1 MTNTTVAQLR
11 DVSKTYRRGGEQIAA
26 LSGVSLDLDAGELVA
41 VVGPSGSGK
50 TTLLNLLG
58 CIDTP
63 SGGELQIGGVNP
75 ALLPDR
81 ELSKLRQTFVGFVF
95 QQFFLI
101 PTLTAEEN
109 VLMPTLF
116 SKASRDPRELLDLVG
131 LGHRAKHRPSE
142 LSGGE
147 MQRVAIARALV
158 NRPQLLLAD
167 EPTGNLDT
175 ARAEEIFAL
184 LRRIQ
189 ADGTAVVI
197 VTHND
202 ELARSLPRAVRMRD
216 GRVVADSKPGVTI
229 SSPAP

>member
-1 MTNTTVAQLR
+1 MTNVAHLR
-11 DVSKTYRRGGEQIAA
+11 DVSKAYRRGAEEIAA
-26 LSGVSLDLDAGELVA
+26 VSGVSLDIEAGELVA

-63 SGGELQIGGVNP
+63 TAGALQIGGVNP
-75 ALLPDR
+75 ALLSDK
-81 ELSKLRQTFVGFVF
+81 ELSRLRQTFVGFVF

-116 SKASRDPRELLDLVG
+116 SKATRDPHELLDLVG

-167 EPTGNLDT
+167 EPTGNLDS
-175 ARAEEIFAL
+175 ARADEIFSL

-197 VTHND
+197 VTHNE
-202 ELARSLPRAVRMRD
+202 ELARSLPRAIRMRD
-216 GRVVADSKPGVTI
+216 GRVIADSKQDVPQTAR
-229 SSPAP
+229 AP